1 MGNLWRKRPPKMP
14 VDASQ
19 KGMRIYQ
26 IGGWYGSKNDHLV
39 DVCNLLYLFL
49 SGTAIRRIT
58 ILKLVV
64 LIPNKMD
71 ADIVKLVKTEKR

>member
-1 MGNLWRKRPPKMP
+1 MTTLLASLLIKMGNLWRKRPPKMP

-39 DVCNLLYLFL
+39 DVCNLLTFFRREQPSGGSL
-49 SGTAIRRIT
+49 SSSW
-58 ILKLVV
+58 LY
-64 LIPNKMD
+64 
-71 ADIVKLVKTEKR
+71 